1 MKEPVYLLIKK
12 PSKILKKKMLKCH
25 EQLLVN
31 NLVNNT
37 KRAE

>member
-1 MKEPVYLLIKK
+1 MKEPVHSLIKK
-12 PSKILKKKMLKCH
+12 PSKILKRKILKCQ

-31 NLVNNT
+31 DLVNNT